1 MSTAA
6 QERFTLAPDGAVAL
20 IAQRARAIADA
31 GPRRAAIGLTGGPGV
46 GKSTIAAEVVAALN
60 AQAPGLAAYV
70 PMDGFHMKHKK
81 LEALG
86 TAHEKGM
93 PHTFEGALFAEFL
106 ARLKT
111 ATGPVNGPG
120 YSREIEDT
128 VEDAF
133 TVDGKVRVLVVEGNY
148 LLLPDSPWD
157 AIKPLL
163 DLSIFIHV
171 DRDKVF
177 NRLMKRHGEAL
188 GGGFTYER
196 NLEHVNRVDLSN
208 YDLVE
213 KSAGRAD
220 LFIDIVSEK

>member
-1 MSTAA
+1 M
-6 QERFTLAPDGAVAL
+6 
-20 IAQRARAIADA
+20 
-31 GPRRAAIGLTGGPGV
+31 
-46 GKSTIAAEVVAALN
+46 
-60 AQAPGLAAYV
+60 
-70 PMDGFHMKHKK
+70 
-81 LEALG
+81 
-86 TAHEKGM
+86 
-93 PHTFEGALFAEFL
+93 
-106 ARLKT
+106 